1 MTSTPPPTRIVRTRQ
16 APNIRWKDEDIQQI
30 VQWLCF
36 RDGDGV
42 LTHLN
47 TYQKSNKVEAS
58 RRLLEESGL
67 GLQRPDIS
75 KEKTRDKIGQ
85 MIKTFKE
92 TRSLADTTGWGVDPT
107 NHDVVAD
114 NTRGETIKE
123 VILKKCAW
131 YYEFE
136 EIMGDLPTITPPFL
150 IESTQPDVTTEL
162 MTGGKELNDD
172 SEDDNFEID
181 LKDKTTDEDNQSET
195 DLLKEGPM
203 KKKTVKHLKP
213 STLNKKMGSST
224 KCPWNVDSDSET
236 SRPKLSKQRSKNKS
250 VGDAMIEVQLMKSK
264 DFEIDQARLQRN
276 NDLEI
281 KQRDQHH
288 QEIILK
294 HEESIIMAKMQHE
307 ETMRR
312 LQIEL
317 EKTSQR

>member
-1 MTSTPPPTRIVRTRQ
+1 M
-16 APNIRWKDEDIQQI
+16 
-30 VQWLCF
+30 
-36 RDGDGV
+36 
-42 LTHLN
+42 
-47 TYQKSNKVEAS
+47 EAS

-107 NHDVVAD
+107 NHDVVAE

-224 KCPWNVDSDSET
+224 KRPWNVDSGSET

-264 DFEIDQARLQRN
+264 DFQIDQARLQRK